1 MKKVMKNFIMVAVL
15 LLFTT
20 ACAQS
25 LTKEGYIQKYQSW
38 ITFLEENYLNYQDAD
53 WIRAEADFKLYSET
67 EYNRFKDDFSPEERV
82 QVDQLTGQYY
92 AILAKHKARQLNE
105 QLKTMINNV
114 HGILNELNKP

>member
-1 MKKVMKNFIMVAVL
+1 MKKVTKYFIMAAVL
-15 LLFTT
+15 LLFAT

-38 ITFLEENYLNYQDAD
+38 ITSLEENHLNYQDAD
-53 WIRAEADFKLYSET
+53 WIRAEADFKLYGET
-67 EYNRFKDDFSPEERV
+67 EYNRFKDEFSPEERI

-92 AILAKHKARQLNE
+92 AILAKHKAHQLNE

-114 HGILNELNKP
+114 HGMLNELNKP

>member
-1 MKKVMKNFIMVAVL
+1 MKKVTKNFIMAAVL
-15 LLFTT
+15 LLFAT

-38 ITFLEENYLNYQDAD
+38 ITSLEENHLNYQDAD

-67 EYNRFKDDFSPEERV
+67 EYNRFKDEFSPEERI

-92 AILAKHKARQLNE
+92 AILAKHKAHQFNE

-114 HGILNELNKP
+114 HGMLNELNKP

>member
-1 MKKVMKNFIMVAVL
+1 MKNFIMVAVL